1 MMTTICNIKLEKTIL
16 GGILHLLYC
25 GPFTPLMSTAPV
37 IPAQQKNP
45 FSMACSC
52 LLLSNQFAKLGAHK
66 QLASYILV

>member
-1 MMTTICNIKLEKTIL
+1 MMTTICDIKLEKTIL

-45 FSMACSC
+45 FSDG
-52 LLLSNQFAKLGAHK
+52 LLL
-66 QLASYILV
+66 LAFEQSVR